1 MSAKCLSQRQ
11 AFCFPGIAFSPRAP
25 ENPAMTSLPPPVSL
39 ALVLSATLS
48 AVVVLWAP
56 AAQAQQ
62 VYRCEQPDGRVAYS
76 DAPCPRSARQA
87 QVDVAPNTVDTSA
100 DREVMLRQE
109 NERLREQLRRE
120 QAAASRP
127 APVVVQN
134 AVPADRVHTPECRKA
149 QEAYETSA
157 SSISNTEA
165 FIDAKRSAMFA
176 ACGLAEPD
184 RTVAAP
190 APVIVVPPHGR
201 PPVRPQPR
209 PQPQVDKCPSG
220 PGDLRNCGIVNA
232 RARAAAQGKP
242 PPPF

>member
-1 MSAKCLSQRQ
+1 
-11 AFCFPGIAFSPRAP
+11 
-25 ENPAMTSLPPPVSL
+25 MTSLPSTVSL
-39 ALVLSATLS
+39 GLLLAATLW
-48 AVVVLWAP
+48 WAP
-56 AAQAQQ
+56 AQAQQ

-100 DREVMLRQE
+100 DREQMLKQE
-109 NERLREQLRRE
+109 NERLRDQLRRE

-127 APVVVQN
+127 QPVVVQSGP
-134 AVPADRVHTPECRKA
+134 PADRVNTPECRKA

-157 SSISNTEA
+157 SAMTNTEA
-165 FIDAKRSAMFA
+165 FIEAKRSAMFA

-190 APVIVVPPHGR
+190 APVIVVPSHGR

-209 PQPQVDKCPSG
+209 PYPQVDKCPSG

-232 RARAAAQGKP
+232 RAKAGAQGKQP
-242 PPPF
+242 PPY